1 MYIIDNI
8 GTHWAGQQVCRVRI
22 PEQDGGWQA
31 PDKERSSGG
40 NWQRRVDRKEPT
52 VTVTSL
58 GASGISPG
66 SEMGPKSLAVVSGA
80 LCCGPWM

>member
-22 PEQDGGWQA
+22 PEQVGGGGRRLIR
-31 PDKERSSGG
+31 KEARAETGKEE
-40 NWQRRVDRKEPT
+40 DRKEPI

-58 GASGISPG
+58 GASGISSG